1 MFRRNNKENS
11 STSFSD
17 KKVSSPTVIASDMN
31 ILGNLLTDGTADI
44 DGRVEGNI
52 KGDQIII
59 RGNGKIKGD
68 ITADSVH
75 VYGEVKGLIK
85 AKMVH
90 LYATCRVEGIIM
102 HESLSIED
110 GAFVDGKFKRTD
122 KIFSQDEGIEE
133 SIVETSLGNVKVL
146 ENLRLIGSNNN

>member
-11 STSFSD
+11 STSFSG